1 MLETILTVCAT
12 FLITAFVSLL
22 VLWRKFKVLKRKHEA
37 DRRTTEALTEVLVE
51 YAEFRG
57 SPDAGHA
64 KNVRLYTQLLL
75 EELSEQKTAPEVLT
89 QHFCRAVV
97 RASPLHDIGKL
108 FLPSEIF
115 LKNGPLTVEERQL
128 MQTHCVQGEA
138 FLRSAEDR
146 LPFSS
151 FLGIARNMVISHHE
165 CWNGTGYPFQISGDE
180 IPWEGRVMALVDVYD
195 ALRRPK
201 VYRPAVSH
209 NECVHAIL
217 ALSGIQFDP
226 QVVDAF
232 LARQEDFRRL
242 SGT

>member
-1 MLETILTVCAT
+1 MLETVSAVCAT
-12 FLITAFVSLL
+12 LAGAAIVAILLLLTRLKSLR
-22 VLWRKFKVLKRKHEA
+22 RKLDAE
-37 DRRTTEALTEVLVE
+37 RRTTDALTEVLVE
-51 YAEFRG
+51 FAEFRG

-64 KNVRLYTQLLL
+64 RNVRRYTQLLL
-75 EELSEQKTAPEVLT
+75 EELRRREVAPEILT
-89 QHFCRAVV
+89 EHFCRTVV
-97 RASPLHDIGKL
+97 RASTLHDIGKL
-108 FLPSEIF
+108 FLPAEIF

-128 MQTHCVQGEA
+128 MQTHCERGEA
-138 FLRSAEDR
+138 FLRSAEER

-151 FLGIARNMVISHHE
+151 FLGTARHLVISHHE

-201 VYRPAVSH
+201 VHRPAVGH
-209 NECVHAIL
+209 DECVHAIL

-232 LARQEDFRRL
+232 LARQDDFRRL
-242 SGT
+242 SGA